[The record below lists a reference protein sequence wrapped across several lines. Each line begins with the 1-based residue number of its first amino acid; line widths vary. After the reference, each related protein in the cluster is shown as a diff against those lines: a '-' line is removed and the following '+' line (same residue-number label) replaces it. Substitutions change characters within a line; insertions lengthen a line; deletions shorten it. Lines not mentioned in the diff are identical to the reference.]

1 MKTSFSVSE
10 CFSGLIT
17 RESWKTT
24 YPAFKPGMMGYCGAA
39 YRAQLELYFRL
50 ENFRSDT
57 AQNWFLAKVLSK
69 IQASSRRK

>member
-17 RESWKTT
+17 RESRKTT
-24 YPAFKPGMMGYCGAA
+24 YPAFNPGMLAYCGAA
-39 YRAQLELYFRL
+39 YRAQLKLYFRL
-50 ENFRSDT
+50 ENFWSDT

-69 IQASSRRK
+69 TKASSRRK